1 MRKDNE
7 YDRFPIAKRG
17 YDPHAVEA
25 FLDVAA
31 ADNDRMLNEA
41 AARIAAL
48 ESELEEAKRQEEAVH
63 LTILAA
69 TKTKDDILEA
79 ARHQASELAANGRK
93 EGDRIVTDAR
103 MQAFQLVTG
112 AREEAGTIV
121 TEARAEAAAV
131 SRVDEETSIP
141 TDQGPSE
148 RESELQQR
156 IEEMQHVVAAMELEL
171 SRRPVPTDSNTSD
184 SIEGAAP
191 GANEKNS
198 KATAKVDDAP
208 PEAKPTGSV
217 APPEPT
223 PEHLEIVVTDA
234 ASAEQAGDRSDDN
247 TEIALDD
254 LAVSVDSTEDLPEA
268 TPSSNDDGS
277 IIDERTPEAVRRSFY
292 SRRSAKLPRIGAEG
306 GRDTMAAIAGLRTNF
321 VAAETATDPESG
333 ESPAFE
339 AV

>member
-17 YDPHAVEA
+17 YDPRAVEG

-79 ARHQASELAANGRK
+79 ARHQASEIAATGRK

-121 TEARAEAAAV
+121 REARVEAAAV
-131 SRVDEETSIP
+131 SRVDEETPIP
-141 TDQGPSE
+141 ADQGPSE

-171 SRRPVPTDSNTSD
+171 SRRPVPSESDGSD
-184 SIEGAAP
+184 SIESAAP
-191 GANEKNS
+191 GVSENNS
-198 KATAKVDDAP
+198 KEAAKVEEAP
-208 PEAKPTGSV
+208 PETEPTEEV
-217 APPEPT
+217 APSAPT
-223 PEHLEIVVTDA
+223 PEHIEIVVTDA
-234 ASAEQAGDRSDDN
+234 ESAEHADDTSNDN
-247 TEIALDD
+247 TEIAVDD
-254 LAVSVDSTEDLPEA
+254 VAVSVDSTEDLSGA
-268 TPSSNDDGS
+268 TSSSTEDGS
-277 IIDERTPEAVRRSFY
+277 ITDERTAEAVRRSFY

-306 GRDTMAAIAGLRTNF
+306 GRNTMAAIAGLRTNF
-321 VAAETATDPESG
+321 VAAETAADTESG
-333 ESPAFE
+333 ESPALE
-339 AV
+339 VV